1 MKKKILWGSFVH
13 KFRPVLFD
21 EFFCSSF
28 SLTTHI
34 FFSMIYGYSNTY
46 IMRIIKLFCH
56 VKFLCK
62 AIKYKN
68 DNVNINETR
77 LVCVYFIGGGFNNC
91 NIPSDKFLY
100 KCLHSSY
107 QLTWSWIEQ
116 YERKKEMVVSFF
128 LKSNKRGFLRGHYNW
143 KSFLLLA
150 KLLKISRR
158 EEEERPSNNIM

>member
-1 MKKKILWGSFVH
+1 MLRCWNFLCVLTRFAFVITTTYYFLIPPLRLDLYKTWKKKSCEVRLYTNFDLCC
-13 KFRPVLFD
+13 FR
-21 EFFCSSF
+21 SSF

-116 YERKKEMVVSFF
+116 YERKKELVVVFF
-128 LKSNKRGFLRGHYNW
+128 KSRIKEVF
-143 KSFLLLA
+143 
-150 KLLKISRR
+150 
-158 EEEERPSNNIM
+158 